1 VSHGHS
7 APIPSRGVPRRKAG
21 GLFQG
26 YSRQATGVPQ
36 RKVGSES
43 SVIKVFEPW
52 SMVSLNVTSPEQL
65 KAECMEWAQG
75 HRRIGVQ
82 EPKESGWVPWRKGKG
97 VPPRNP
103 VSLSGRT
110 GGPRRKPWCP
120 PTEAAGSRD
129 VSLGVLRRNNLLPT
143 HYTYSTSKKSDTF
156 QQIRQCSIQS
166 TTYRAWFQG
175 TYTMLL
181 QL

>member
-1 VSHGHS
+1 MSHGHS
-7 APIPSRGVPRRKAG
+7 ALIPSRGVPRRKAG
-21 GLFQG
+21 GLFRVMAAKRRVSHNVKWG
-26 YSRQATGVPQ
+26 RNPQ
-36 RKVGSES
+36 S
-43 SVIKVFEPW
+43 STSFEPW
-52 SMVSLNVTSPEQL
+52 SMVSLNVTSPQL
-65 KAECMEWAQG
+65 KAEWMEWAQG
-75 HRRIGVQ
+75 QRRIGVQ

-97 VPPRNP
+97 VPSRNP

-110 GGPRRKPWCP
+110 GGQRRKPWCP
-120 PTEAAGSRD
+120 PTEAEGSRD

-143 HYTYSTSKKSDTF
+143 HYIYGTSKKSNTF

>member
-26 YSRQATGVPQ
+26 YSGQATGVPQ
-36 RKVGSES
+36 RKLGSES

-52 SMVSLNVTSPEQL
+52 SVVSLNVTSPEQL

-82 EPKESGWVPWRKGKG
+82 ERKESGWVPWRKGKG

-120 PTEAAGSRD
+120 PTEAEGSRD
-129 VSLGVLRRNNLLPT
+129 VSLGVLRRNNLLLT
-143 HYTYSTSKKSDTF
+143 HYAYGTSKKSDTF
-156 QQIRQCSIQS
+156 QQIRQYSIQS